1 MSFHSGGFVK
11 FPKFGLNWLPN
22 TWRAVDLPIPL
33 IPTRPKICPG
43 LGVGN
48 LWSLNAFLPYRWVV
62 NLAMSLGRLTIL
74 MAWKGHFLT
83 QIPQPTHKISDI

>member
-1 MSFHSGGFVK
+1 MSFHSGGFAK
-11 FPKFGLNWLPN
+11 FPKFGLNWLPK

-48 LWSLNAFLPYRWVV
+48 LWSLKAFLP
-62 NLAMSLGRLTIL
+62 
-74 MAWKGHFLT
+74 
-83 QIPQPTHKISDI
+83 